1 MLPAKT
7 DVVVFQCRNPVHKHL
22 QACVSGSAETKVS
35 AADRCRGASV
45 LTLQRLHSGAIFV
58 HICIGACAGTH
69 MPSVSLIGCSRAHCK
84 PAHSYSLITRNHDPQ
99 HTICFMLQ
107 GSLRAVHTRPAC

>member
-45 LTLQRLHSGAIFV
+45 L
-58 HICIGACAGTH
+58 
-69 MPSVSLIGCSRAHCK
+69 AHCK